1 MQFDDSPHLDLP
13 STPQPHHATLPAD
26 SEIPRAVSA
35 SPTTSMLVVSSSSP
49 PVSFDVDNN
58 LPAPNSNFKS
68 NERSKYNSPPPP
80 SSSMTPPPSSQ
91 PLKRRSPSSTF
102 ERDATPTPAIFSSPP
117 PTTSYGVKRE
127 CGMARA
133 FAVPTSQQIASA
145 PPSELRELLQ
155 AALNENSRLDA
166 EVHEARMSAAHY
178 KLQHNLLTIETEEAT
193 KRMEVEHEMTRR
205 EVEVLQ
211 AAEVARRESSS
222 NSPAKSTNSR
232 NRYITE
238 LKSYCETM
246 DNENALLHGRLERA
260 KKIIAEKEE
269 DITDLLAEN
278 RRYIDRIRENR
289 DHMRLLKSSGA
300 VPSTPQNRSQNFPTT
315 PQYARGTPKHT
326 PHLVRHHQEHENQ
339 GSFATLL
346 LADRVLN
353 DQTSAPSTPT
363 SAHHPIRQQRHSR
376 GVHSLSSLPATP
388 IRSQHS
394 QQLLPAVQFIPQS
407 EPRYRAAQT
416 QNREFFVAE
425 EQVRTPL
432 PPREMRRKS
441 RDSTISASDA
451 EELAA
456 SVQREVEVQRRD
468 SDETEDMEAS
478 NDDIQESQA
487 SATASAML
495 RRDPR
500 ESFEVARSPEPGAE
514 AAEKGKLLQAR
525 IFGNV
530 TKAGLGGVEEKGKRK
545 RLPSEEEI
553 RAKKLRMAAGEGVG
567 LGIYGA

>member
-1 MQFDDSPHLDLP
+1 
-13 STPQPHHATLPAD
+13 
-26 SEIPRAVSA
+26 
-35 SPTTSMLVVSSSSP
+35 
-49 PVSFDVDNN
+49 
-58 LPAPNSNFKS
+58 
-68 NERSKYNSPPPP
+68 
-80 SSSMTPPPSSQ
+80 
-91 PLKRRSPSSTF
+91 
-102 ERDATPTPAIFSSPP
+102 
-117 PTTSYGVKRE
+117 
-127 CGMARA
+127 
-133 FAVPTSQQIASA
+133 
-145 PPSELRELLQ
+145 
-155 AALNENSRLDA
+155 
-166 EVHEARMSAAHY
+166 MSAAHY

-222 NSPAKSTNSR
+222 NSSAQSTNSR
-232 NRYITE
+232 NHYITE

-260 KKIIAEKEE
+260 KKIIAEKED

-300 VPSTPQNRSQNFPTT
+300 VPSTPQNPSQNFPTT

-326 PHLVRHHQEHENQ
+326 PHLIRHHQGHESQ
-339 GSFATLL
+339 DSFATLL

-363 SAHHPIRQQRHSR
+363 TGRHPLRQQRHSR

-388 IRSQHS
+388 MRSQHP
-394 QQLLPAVQFIPQS
+394 QHLLPAVQFIPQS
-407 EPRYRAAQT
+407 EPRYGAAQT
-416 QNREFFVAE
+416 QNREFFAAE

-432 PPREMRRKS
+432 PLPPRERRRKS

-456 SVQREVEVQRRD
+456 YAAPAVQQREMEVQRRD
-468 SDETEDMEAS
+468 SDETEEMEGS
-478 NDDIQESQA
+478 NDDVQESQA
-487 SATASAML
+487 SAAASAML

-500 ESFEVARSPEPGAE
+500 ESFEVAGSPEAGAE

-525 IFGNV
+525 IFGSV
-530 TKAGLGGVEEKGKRK
+530 TKAGLGGVAEKAKRK